1 MGAFITMT
9 VATTALGIA
18 RRYHQAW
25 TSERFAE
32 AALCLSESLQVEVP
46 INSYPTKGAFL
57 DAVRRTR
64 AMTSKVEILAEFGN
78 DNEAL
83 ILYDMALP
91 FGTMRVA
98 EYFGATD
105 GRICVIRHVHD
116 TAAIRAAAAA
126 SR

>member
-18 RRYHQAW
+18 RTYHQAW
-25 TSERFAE
+25 TSERFAD
-32 AALCLSESLQVEVP
+32 AARCLSESLHVEGP
-46 INSYPTKGAFL
+46 INSYPTKDAFL
-57 DAVRRTR
+57 EAVRRTR

-91 FGTMRVA
+91 FGPMRVA
-98 EYFGATD
+98 EYFAAAD

-116 TAAIRAAAAA
+116 TAAIRDAAAA